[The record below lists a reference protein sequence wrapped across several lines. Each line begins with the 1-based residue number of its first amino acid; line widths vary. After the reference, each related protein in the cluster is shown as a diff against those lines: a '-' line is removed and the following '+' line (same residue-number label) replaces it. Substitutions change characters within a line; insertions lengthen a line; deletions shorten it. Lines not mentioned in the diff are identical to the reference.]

1 MFGSF
6 GGVGAR
12 GAGGDDGE
20 GYACVSVGLYALFAF
35 FRGADDGEGAEHG
48 VGDEGLEVRAA
59 FAFQE
64 GLADGG
70 GLVGE
75 AVLGKGTVV
84 AGEET
89 GVETRSL
96 ADALEVGGAVGGDDG
111 GYEVGDGDFLAGS
124 RPAARAPSA
133 TVAAAFS
140 APDRVVQ
147 VRIVPSVIS
156 PQVRSILSNT
166 AAA

>member
-1 MFGSF
+1 MGSPNP
-6 GGVGAR
+6 R
-12 GAGGDDGE
+12 GAWGDDGE
-20 GYACVSVGLYALFAF
+20 GDACVTVGLYALSAF
-35 FRGADDGEGAEHG
+35 VGGADDGEGAEHG
-48 VGDEGLEVRAA
+48 VGDEGLEVRAS
-59 FAFQE
+59 FAFQV

-75 AVLGKGTVV
+75 AVLGKGPVV
-84 AGEET
+84 AGEEA
-89 GVETRSL
+89 GVETRGL
-96 ADALEVGGAVGGDDG
+96 ADALKVGGAFGGDDG
-111 GYEVGDGDFLAGS
+111 GYEVGDGYVLGV
-124 RPAARAPSA
+124 SA
-133 TVAAAFS
+133 SGTGTFGYYLAAAFS